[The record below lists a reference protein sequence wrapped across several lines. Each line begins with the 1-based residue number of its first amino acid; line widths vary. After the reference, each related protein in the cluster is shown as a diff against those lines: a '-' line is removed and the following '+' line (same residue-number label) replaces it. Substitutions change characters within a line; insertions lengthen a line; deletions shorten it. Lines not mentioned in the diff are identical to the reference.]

1 MSHHTRPERTIDGP
15 APVVIRVRAP
25 EAEEIQRDAGGR
37 RFVWRLDAEAG
48 GYFRWF
54 LDPDCRFKVDELTG
68 ELVLRGD
75 DDGGDDD
82 PSPAAK
88 PADLRERIRA
98 AKPESQTGPPDP
110 ETAKAP
116 VERGSQAVS
125 TNSRK
130 LASREFNSALEFF
143 HSNFFEAEF
152 LRPEIEACGS
162 AEIRFGHQVARL
174 IELAGGR
181 GIVEMLLELGREW
194 LLFTVIQNKV
204 AAYVDRLEALGPEV
218 LKALGA
224 DRLPLPPIHAIHG
237 DKGGKT

>member
-98 AKPESQTGPPDP
+98 AKPESQTGPPPGDP
-110 ETAKAP
+110 DHHARSAEPRCGKH
-116 VERGSQAVS
+116 RGVGS
-125 TNSRK
+125 NRK
-130 LASREFNSALEFF
+130 FGTTKELPEFNSRSEFFPLEFF
-143 HSNFFEAEF
+143 RGGE
-152 LRPEIEACGS
+152 LRPAPARYRARIRELNRLA
-162 AEIRFGHQVARL
+162 AEYF
-174 IELAGGR
+174 
-181 GIVEMLLELGREW
+181 GREIGDTTDLSFDDCTAIW
-194 LLFTVIQNKV
+194 RD
-204 AAYVDRLEALGPEV
+204 AARSRAS
-218 LKALGA
+218 
-224 DRLPLPPIHAIHG
+224 
-237 DKGGKT
+237 